1 MSSNGN
7 FNLGLLK
14 KKKEKKIENKH
25 KNYVYDNTIHFTW
38 FYNSFLFYQSE
49 MTMKRQLEN
58 ASSGKCPIY
67 SVTGKLDARICQATS
82 STECPTEVY
91 KSNLNFNCK
100 T

>member
-1 MSSNGN
+1 
-7 FNLGLLK
+7 
-14 KKKEKKIENKH
+14 
-25 KNYVYDNTIHFTW
+25 
-38 FYNSFLFYQSE
+38 

-82 STECPTEVY
+82 STECPTKVY

-100 T
+100 YMIIDLS